1 MKVPPAPNTQEPI
14 VIVQKNPSTG
24 VIQSSAAGSVG
35 AMLDNHSGS
44 KNFLRGQGQLERVYP
59 WLLAVS
65 TLLSTVLCWLYVTK
79 PVVIEEISVLPS
91 GRSELNMNTQLPH
104 ETSHKQI
111 VGVTTP
117 LGLVPSD
124 SELPSARNRS
134 SEAMPGAPIEIDPRK
149 LTMAKRANSTLSVSN
164 GWEKTNLKVQHILSA
179 DVGMTE
185 NEKIIINVPVLYQ
198 TRSMRWTPQQMVK
211 ARDVLERL
219 MLYERDL
226 SKLRKEGL
234 DIMASW
240 NHIIRDTIPAG
251 SLRADSPSLPYNHGD
266 AKDPALLPGSASAI
280 QVEGK

>member
-35 AMLDNHSGS
+35 SMLDNHSGS
-44 KNFLRGQGQLERVYP
+44 KNFLRGQGQLERGYP

-79 PVVIEEISVLPS
+79 PVVIDEINVLPS
-91 GRSELNMNTQLPH
+91 ARSDLNMNTQLPH

-117 LGLVPSD
+117 LRLVPSD

-134 SEAMPGAPIEIDPRK
+134 SEAMPGAPIEVDPRK
-149 LTMAKRANSTLSVSN
+149 LTMAKRANSTRSVSN

-198 TRSMRWTPQQMVK
+198 TRSMRWTPEQMVK

-234 DIMASW
+234 DIMTSW

-280 QVEGK
+280 QVEDK